1 MDNNTSKIPARVLII
16 EDDKVA
22 LLSLKAALDPVFE
35 KVEAAETGQFAK
47 DLSKSEKF
55 DIAIIDYRLPDI
67 DGVHLIKELKDSTP
81 DLMTLVVTAYSSVE
95 TAIESIKM
103 GAYDYVIKP
112 LDIAVLI
119 HTMQNMLEDR
129 KQFLAGKE
137 YLEKNVDSIEQKFD
151 DEQTL
156 VGSKIDK
163 SLNIFVEEKK
173 AFNLKD
179 LFKTIKNYYWSSYEK

>member
-1 MDNNTSKIPARVLII
+1 MENKIQARILIV

-22 LLSLKAALDPVFE
+22 LISLKAALDPVFE
-35 KVEAAETGQFAK
+35 TVEAAETGQFAK
-47 DLSKSEKF
+47 DLSKNEKF

-67 DGVHLIKELKDSTP
+67 DGVHLIKELKDSIP
-81 DLMTLVVTAYSSVE
+81 NLMTLVVTAYSSVE

-112 LDIAVLI
+112 LDIATLI

-129 KQFLAGKE
+129 KQFLAGRD
-137 YLEKNVDSIEQKFD
+137 YLEKNVDSIEQQFD
-151 DEQTL
+151 DEQIL

-163 SLNIFVEEKK
+163 SLNISVKKKK
-173 AFNLKD
+173 AFNLKN
-179 LFKTIKNYYWSSYEK
+179 LFQSIKNYYWSPYEK

>member
-1 MDNNTSKIPARVLII
+1 MDNKIQAKVLIV

-22 LLSLKAALDPVFE
+22 LISLKTALEAFFE
-35 KVEAAETGQFAK
+35 KVDAAETGQFAK

-67 DGVHLIKELKDSTP
+67 DGVHLIKELQDSIP

-103 GAYDYVIKP
+103 GAFDYVIKP
-112 LDIAVLI
+112 LDISALV

-137 YLEKNVDSIEQKFD
+137 YLEKNVDGIEQKFD
-151 DEQTL
+151 DEQIL
-156 VGSKIDK
+156 IGSKIDT
-163 SLNIFVEEKK
+163 SLNLFVEKK
-173 AFNLKD
+173 KTFNLKNI
-179 LFKTIKNYYWSSYEK
+179 FKSIKNYYWSSYEK

>member
-47 DLSKSEKF
+47 DLSKNEKF

>member
-1 MDNNTSKIPARVLII
+1 MDDNKIQAKILIV

-22 LLSLKAALDPVFE
+22 LLSLKAALEPVFE
-35 KVEAAETGQFAK
+35 MVEAAETGQLAK
-47 DLSKSEKF
+47 DLSKKEKF

-67 DGVHLIKELKDSTP
+67 DGVHLIKELQISIP
-81 DLMTLVVTAYSSVE
+81 SIMTLVVTAYSSVE

-112 LDIAVLI
+112 LDISSLI

-151 DEQTL
+151 DEQ
-156 VGSKIDK
+156 VIIGSKIDK
-163 SLNIFVEEKK
+163 SLNIFIKEKK

-179 LFKTIKNYYWSSYEK
+179 LFKSIKNYYWSSYEK